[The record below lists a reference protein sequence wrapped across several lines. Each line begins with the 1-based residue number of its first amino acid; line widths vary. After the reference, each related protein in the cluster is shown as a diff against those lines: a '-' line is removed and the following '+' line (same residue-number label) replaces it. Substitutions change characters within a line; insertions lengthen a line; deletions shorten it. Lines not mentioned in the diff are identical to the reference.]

1 MLQALT
7 TPRSRYDVPPLGWI
21 FVLAAISALLFA
33 IPLFAGKSAPGALA
47 QPSPGHFVY
56 RSPAGGDDTVILSRA
71 GGRILFV
78 RGNER
83 HSTAAAQMR
92 RLTVELGGGDDRLI
106 VDFAQGSPVP
116 SEGIL
121 YDGGA
126 GGFDT
131 LELRGGN
138 HQRVVYDYI
147 NSHDGSITLDG
158 HTLTYRGLEP
168 IVNSG
173 NAGDAI
179 FNLTPGPDFAFLE
192 DNGNPNDGMIRL
204 RSGDG
209 GFEQTD
215 FLTPVNSLTINGLGG
230 NDSLNIQ
237 PKPLDPLPVG
247 GIIFNGG
254 DGSDQ
259 LAILDGNASNIT
271 HILNGAGGGSILQ
284 DSNAIHYTGITAS
297 IFDNRSPQTIQF
309 DIQIPN
315 VTTILGDDTFNV
327 DNFSRLTFGGG
338 PQIDF
343 ANPITV
349 TVNGSGG
356 DDNFQIDIFD
366 PNLNSV
372 ILFDGREGVDTL
384 LVNGTNGNDAFQIN
398 PTPPGYEILRN
409 GKKGFFQAF
418 EDIHLNGGAGSN
430 DQASLHGTEGD
441 DAASLF
447 KGSGGALFMANFG
460 QYNFVQIERINTSLL
475 GGDDIFTLDLI
486 GGLPLPVR
494 VLNVSGGDGKNEL
507 RFENGSLTGLEF
519 AKTGETDFLFDFDT
533 GAGVFSG
540 SGSSIQRVRNGLFS
554 QESSLFLDN
563 FATQEIFADG
573 FESGDV
579 SAWSYTKVPRS
590 VGQIPEDAAFG
601 MTLRNPSAKLTIHS
615 RGGDDQLI
623 LFRLDEGFAIEVN
636 GGDGTD
642 SLHNYPGQ
650 AVTATNFESVQDL
663 LLLYLPQTTK
673 GAASG
678 LARE

>member
-7 TPRSRYDVPPLGWI
+7 PPRSRFAAPPLGWI
-21 FVLAAISALLFA
+21 FGLFGLCALLIA
-33 IPLFAGKSAPGALA
+33 APAFAGRTAPVSLT
-47 QPSPGHFVY
+47 QNSPGHFTY
-56 RSPAGGDDTVILSRA
+56 RSPAWGNDTVTLSRA
-71 GGRILFV
+71 GGQLIFAGGADRRVISAGQV
-78 RGNER
+78 R
-83 HSTAAAQMR
+83 T
-92 RLTVELGGGDDRLI
+92 LTVELGGGDDRLI
-106 VDFAQGSPVP
+106 VDFAQGSPIP
-116 SEGIL
+116 PEGLL
-121 YDGGA
+121 YDGGE
-126 GGFDT
+126 GGFDS

-138 HQRVVYDYI
+138 HSRVVYDYI
-147 NSHDGSITLDG
+147 NSHDGSIRLDG
-158 HTLTYRGLEP
+158 QSITYRGLEP

-192 DNGNPNDGMIRL
+192 DNGNPNDGMLRL

-259 LAILDGNASNIT
+259 LAILDGSASNIT
-271 HILNGAGGGSILQ
+271 HILNGVGDGSILQ
-284 DSNAIHYTGITAS
+284 DGNAIHYTGISAS
-297 IFDNRSPQTIQF
+297 IFDNRSAQTVQF
-309 DIQIPN
+309 DIQVPN
-315 VTTILGDDTFNV
+315 ITTTFGDDTFNV
-327 DNFSRLTFGGG
+327 NNFSRLTFGG

-343 ANPITV
+343 ANPITL

-356 DDNFQIDIFD
+356 NDSFQIDIFD
-366 PNLNSV
+366 PSLNSV

-384 LVNGTNGNDAFQIN
+384 LVNGTNGNDAFQIK
-398 PTPPGYEILRN
+398 PTPPGYTFFRN
-409 GKKGFFQAF
+409 GKTGTFQNF
-418 EDIHLNGGAGSN
+418 EEITLDGGAGSN
-430 DQASLHGTEGD
+430 DQVSVHGTEGND
-441 DAASLF
+441 NVTLF
-447 KGSGGALFMANFG
+447 KGSGGATYMGNIGQFNFA
-460 QYNFVQIERINTSLL
+460 QIERLNTSLF
-475 GGDDIFTLDLI
+475 GGDDSFTLDLI

-494 VLNVSGGDGKNEL
+494 SLNVSGGDGKNEL
-507 RFENGSLTGLEF
+507 RFENGSLTGQEF
-519 AKTGETDFLFDFDT
+519 AKTGETNFFFDFDT
-533 GAGVFSG
+533 GTDIFSG
-540 SGSSIQRVRNGLFS
+540 SGSGIQRLRNRLFS
-554 QESSLFLDN
+554 QESSLFLDD
-563 FATQEIFADG
+563 FAAQEIFTDG

-590 VGQIPEDAAFG
+590 VGEIPEDAPFG
-601 MTLRNPSAKLTIHS
+601 MTLRNPGAKLTIHT

-673 GAASG
+673 SAASG